1 MGGASDLSPV
11 QQGQSPGR
19 LAALFLVPLCSHLH
33 PHSPLSRPEAGLF
46 CFNPSDFKPG
56 RYCSGFKLVLNYGAR
71 EHSWESLGQQ
81 GDQTSQ
87 SWRKSLLNI
96 HWRTDAEAEALIVW
110 SCDAHDAKSRLI
122 RKTLMLGKIE
132 GRRRGQQRRR
142 QLDGITNSIDMSLR
156 KLQEIVTDR
165 EAWCVAKSQGSQRV
179 RHDWATEKQ
188 QQTKIKL

>member
-1 MGGASDLSPV
+1 MGP
-11 QQGQSPGR
+11 QS
-19 LAALFLVPLCSHLH
+19 LTWL
-33 PHSPLSRPEAGLF
+33 
-46 CFNPSDFKPG
+46 SDFHTV
-56 RYCSGFKLVLNYGAR
+56 YVHACISVMFTISKLIIYSAKELMLLNYGVR
-71 EHSWESLGQQ
+71 EYSWESLGLQ

-96 HWRTDAEAEALIVW
+96 HWRTNAEAEALILW

-132 GRRRGQQRRR
+132 GRRRGWQRRR
-142 QLDGITNSIDMSLR
+142 WLDGITNSIDMSLR
-156 KLQEIVTDR
+156 KLQEIVKDR

-179 RHDWATEKQ
+179 RHNWATEKQ